1 MTGFFAARFRL
12 FASGPWHAKRDAR
25 VSKAQIVSIVD
36 DDASVRVAM
45 ESLVRSLGF
54 VAFAFESAEDF
65 LRSPR
70 VDDSACLITDVQM
83 PGMSGL
89 DLQDRLIAQGSR
101 IPIIFITAFPEQT
114 IRSRAEAG
122 GALGCLEKPFGGKA
136 MIELLRKALAT
147 QSR

>member
-1 MTGFFAARFRL
+1 
-12 FASGPWHAKRDAR
+12 
-25 VSKAQIVSIVD
+25 VSKVHIVSIVD

-45 ESLVRSLGF
+45 ESLVRSQGLIAF
-54 VAFAFESAEDF
+54 VFNSAEDF

-70 VDDSACLITDVQM
+70 VDDSACLVTDVQM

-89 DLQDRLIAQGSR
+89 DLQDRLNAQGNR

-122 GALGCLEKPFGGKA
+122 GALAFLEKPFGGRA
-136 MIELLRKALAT
+136 MLDLVRRAIAAQPR
-147 QSR
+147 